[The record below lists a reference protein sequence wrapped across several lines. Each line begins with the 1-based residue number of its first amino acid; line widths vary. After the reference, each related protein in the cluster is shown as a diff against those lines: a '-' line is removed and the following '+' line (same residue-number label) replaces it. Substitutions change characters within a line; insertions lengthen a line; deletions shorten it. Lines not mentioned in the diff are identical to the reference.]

1 MNDLPIIEL
10 DGMKSIFIS
19 LILILLI
26 LTSGCA
32 EKKEK
37 VNLSI
42 VQEQDIRV
50 NDTAI
55 KVAIASVV
63 SPKESHV
70 YYEEMIRYISKELG
84 GPVKIIQRRSYKEV
98 NDLVKNHE
106 IDLAFV
112 CSGAYIEGRSD
123 FGMKLLVAPQLY
135 GKTTY
140 NSYIIVPVNSTYN
153 SMLELRGRRFA
164 FSDPL
169 SNSGKLY
176 PTYRLSLMNET
187 PESFFGKDEKGR
199 DNYFFT
205 YSHDS
210 SIIAVAEQLAEG
222 AAVDSLVFEYMKET
236 KPEIISKVRVIET
249 SPDFGIPPV
258 VVPEDIDP
266 FLEQRLKNIFLK
278 MYKDDEGRRILS
290 RIRIERFVEI
300 NDSAYDSV
308 REMRNKIR

>member
-19 LILILLI
+19 FALVLLI

-112 CSGAYIEGRSD
+112 CSGAYIEGKSD